1 MATQDLT
8 SAAREVVDAFN
19 AADWER
25 CKAILTKTPY
35 TTRWA
40 HLAVLRVTTRS
51 FPPSKHGVKRCQT

>member
-25 CKAILTKTPY
+25 CKAILTEDSVY
-35 TTRWA
+35 DEGGHISLSCGSRRD
-40 HLAVLRVTTRS
+40 HSR
-51 FPPSKHGVKRCQT
+51 PPSMA